1 MTMTSSRPYLVRA
14 LFDWIIENNLSPYL
28 LVNTKVP
35 GVQVPTEHVVN
46 DKIIFNISPQAV
58 KDLQMG
64 NDVIE
69 FNGRFGGKPRPV
81 SVPVRSILAIYAKEN
96 GRGMVFNDDEEDQP
110 PSGGASQGATGPA
123 KAKLKV
129 VK

>member
-14 LFDWIIENNLSPYL
+14 LFDWIVENNLSPYL
-28 LVNTKVP
+28 LVNTRVP
-35 GVQVPTEHVVN
+35 GVQVPAEHIVN

-64 NDVIE
+64 NDVVA
-69 FNGRFGGKPRPV
+69 FSGRFGGKPRAV
-81 SVPVRSILAIYAKEN
+81 NVPIRSILAIYAKEN
-96 GRGMVFNDDEEDQP
+96 GRGMVFNDDEEDHSP
-110 PSGGASQGATGPA
+110 TDGAGGASAQN